1 MKKRFYC
8 KHGFTLPLLFIILS
22 AYFTFISFYLL
33 IYSLKLQTIDALSDD
48 YEYQIARI
56 IDKGE

>member
-1 MKKRFYC
+1 MKKRLYC
-8 KHGFTLPLLFIILS
+8 KRGFTLPLLFIILS

-33 IYSLKLQTIDALSDD
+33 IYSLKLQTIDALADD

-56 IDKGE
+56 IDKGA

>member
-8 KHGFTLPLLFIILS
+8 NHGFTLPLLFIILS

>member
-1 MKKRFYC
+1 MKKRLYC
-8 KHGFTLPLLFIILS
+8 KGGFTLPLLFIILS

-33 IYSLKLQTIDALSDD
+33 IYSLKLQTIDALADD

-56 IDKGE
+56 IDKGA